1 MNKDYD
7 VIILGGGVA
16 GYYSAKALRQ
26 GGRSVALIEK
36 EALGG
41 TALRWG
47 ALPVKR
53 ALDFFKERKGPREAL
68 LTSWQEDLRQLN
80 FKLEENLLALGVDLY
95 YGEGELLDA
104 QRVKVG
110 EESLKADYIIIATG
124 TQATSIEGIEIN
136 RERIITHKE
145 AIVLKDIPDSIVILG
160 GNVEGVEFASLYA
173 ELGVRVTVVERED
186 KLLLG
191 YDQDL
196 VRPVEE
202 RLVEKG
208 VNIIKGKAAQKAYV
222 EDDKVTVLLEDES
235 VIEGDKALVTLLRK
249 PNFPKGIDR
258 LNIDVDKDK
267 IVVDENLRTGEKNI
281 FAIGDINGIM
291 GLANV
296 AINQGLQVAE
306 YILNKK
312 KVGMNYGPLPRA
324 VFTLPE
330 IAGIGKQ
337 EEDLKGFK
345 YKVGYCNFKDTFR
358 GWARGI
364 EEGFVKVLVDEE
376 ENILGIWQVGNLVS
390 EYIGII
396 SPLFNKGLK
405 VEDLKNNLIIHPTLT
420 EGILEAILNI

>member
-124 TQATSIEGIEIN
+124 TQATSIEGIEID

-208 VNIIKGKAAQKAYV
+208 VNIIKCKAAQKAYV

-235 VIEGDKALVTLLRK
+235 VIEGDKVLVTLQRK

-312 KVGMNYGPLPRA
+312 KVSMNYGPLPRA

>member
-124 TQATSIEGIEIN
+124 TQATSIEGIEID

>member
-312 KVGMNYGPLPRA
+312 KVSMNYGPLPRA